1 MKKKNKQKT
10 DQNVLIHCQIKQ
22 AANMNHTFS
31 MRPAPRFDIAACF
44 LIGSAGMNLSLPDF
58 SKNSGTVIITWKREV
73 KKRFK
78 F

>member
-1 MKKKNKQKT
+1 MIYEKKNQHKT
-10 DQNVLIHCQIKQ
+10 DHNVLIHCQMKQ

-58 SKNSGTVIITWKREV
+58 SKNSGTVTIT
-73 KKRFK
+73 
-78 F
+78 